1 VTLVLVCL
9 QLVALVLVGLSELLV
24 PLLEALGKDA
34 TLTGRVPLWREVDHA
49 IGRRLLFGY
58 GYQAFW
64 ADSNLDGWRVR
75 AAAGWP
81 APHAHN
87 GFRDTLLS
95 LGLLGFIPLIWTI
108 ARAVRQGAT
117 LLCDA
122 PEEGWLWLN
131 VLVIMF
137 LVMNLTETILLTQN
151 SLLFVL
157 FATAVIMFAI
167 RFPTEA
173 RDLTSGLRLLRRRMV
188 MIVALMVVLMA
199 ASIVLISGLKPSYHA
214 GSRLMIHKPLATA
227 LSTGDAGN
235 NAPLN
240 VTSETERLL
249 SRSVAERV
257 IRDLRLDERPEF
269 NPTLRQAS
277 IVDEIRATLRGLV
290 SSDKSSQPAGGSL
303 EPIIQAYYK
312 ALSVWR
318 DGQSDVV
325 QIGFTA
331 GDAEL
336 AAAVPNR
343 LISIYLEERKDS
355 IRSSLDTA
363 EAWIGQRIGEQQDRA
378 KAARDAADTYQQTMG
393 VVQNDDDQSEQIK
406 AIVELSDRQTKIGQS
421 RADIKDTIAAL
432 EAAHDPSL
440 AAQNKAIPD
449 SIGVMQ
455 GDLRTQQQDLA
466 RLLDIYGNDAPA
478 VVDLRA
484 KIDTS
489 RADLST
495 AVDRYLQ
502 SMRAKLTA
510 LDDEDRTVRSALTA
524 AYEQRSRSSLAQTEL
539 VRLQRVA
546 DKEQTALDKLEEQ
559 RRSLVGQATLPG
571 AELEVLSPAAVPLV
585 PQGRSRLFYLIGAFF
600 ASISIAVT
608 AAFVVEMM
616 DRTVRSFDQITT
628 MARIVPAGFV
638 PHLRRK
644 DRRDPSRLFGQT
656 QIGMFDEAIRTVMI
670 SLKQANGGKLPN
682 SIAVTS
688 AHSGEGKSLVAGSLA
703 IELAA
708 NGTPVLLVDSDI
720 RRGHLDTLF
729 RSGLKQGLNEF
740 LSGQASL
747 EDVVYH
753 HPSGIDFIPT
763 GNPRLQRRVRLT
775 DVAEIIEMARAR
787 GQIVI
792 FDSAPVLASADTMH
806 LTALTERTLMVVQWA
821 KTSRRA
827 TEFCLQ
833 QLRSARNADIVVAIN
848 NVKPKQHAKYNFR
861 DSELY
866 ARSLMT
872 YQNFETS
879 PIAAWFTLRW
889 LHPYLGMQK

>member
-1 VTLVLVCL
+1 
-9 QLVALVLVGLSELLV
+9 
-24 PLLEALGKDA
+24 
-34 TLTGRVPLWREVDHA
+34 
-49 IGRRLLFGY
+49 
-58 GYQAFW
+58 
-64 ADSNLDGWRVR
+64 
-75 AAAGWP
+75 
-81 APHAHN
+81 
-87 GFRDTLLS
+87 
-95 LGLLGFIPLIWTI
+95 
-108 ARAVRQGAT
+108 
-117 LLCDA
+117 
-122 PEEGWLWLN
+122 
-131 VLVIMF
+131 M
-137 LVMNLTETILLTQN
+137 
-151 SLLFVL
+151 
-157 FATAVIMFAI
+157 FATAVVTFAI

-173 RDLTSGLRLLRRRMV
+173 RDLTSGLRLLRRRLA
-188 MIVALMVVLMA
+188 MIVAVMVVLMA
-199 ASIVLISGLKPSYHA
+199 ASIVLISGLKPTYHA
-214 GSRLMIHKPLATA
+214 ASRLMIHKPLATA

-235 NAPLN
+235 TAPLN

-249 SRSVAERV
+249 SRSVTERI

-269 NPTLRQAS
+269 NPALRQAS
-277 IVDEIRATLRGLV
+277 VIDEIRATLRGLV
-290 SSDKSSQPAGGSL
+290 SSDKPSQPAEDSI

-331 GDAEL
+331 SDPEL

-355 IRSSLDTA
+355 IRGSLDTA
-363 EAWIGQRIGEQQDRA
+363 EAWIGQRIAEQQDRA
-378 KAARDAADTYQQTMG
+378 RAARDAADTYQQTMG
-393 VVQNDDDQSEQIK
+393 VVQNDDDQSEQVK

-432 EAAHDPSL
+432 EAARDPSL
-440 AAQNKAIPD
+440 AAQSKSVPD

-455 GDLRTQQQDLA
+455 SDLRAQQQDLA
-466 RLLDIYGNDAPA
+466 RLLDIYGNDAAA

-484 KIDTS
+484 RIDRS
-489 RADLST
+489 RTDLGA

-502 SMRAKLTA
+502 SMRAKLST
-510 LDDEDRTVRSALTA
+510 LDDEDRTVRSALA
-524 AYEQRSRSSLAQTEL
+524 SAYEQRSRSSLAQTEL
-539 VRLQRVA
+539 GRLQRIA
-546 DKEQTALDKLEEQ
+546 DREQTALDKLEEQ
-559 RRSLVGQATLPG
+559 RRGLAGQAMLPG
-571 AELEVLSPAAVPLV
+571 TELEVLSPAAVPLA

-600 ASISIAVT
+600 ASISVAVT

-616 DRTVRSFDQITT
+616 DRTVRSFDQITG

-740 LSGQASL
+740 LSGQAGL
-747 EDVVYH
+747 EDVVHH
-753 HPSGIDFIPT
+753 HPSGIDFIPA
-763 GNPRLQRRVRLT
+763 GNPRLQRRMRMT

-827 TEFCLQ
+827 AEFCLH

-848 NVKPKQHAKYNFR
+848 NVKPKRHAKYNFR

>member
-1 VTLVLVCL
+1 MTI
-9 QLVALVLVGLSELLV
+9 STFPPDRNV
-24 PLLEALGKDA
+24 PLPAVHYEP
-34 TLTGRVPLWREVDHA
+34 R
-49 IGRRLLFGY
+49 F
-58 GYQAFW
+58 QAEMK
-64 ADSNLDGWRVR
+64 S
-75 AAAGWP
+75 
-81 APHAHN
+81 
-87 GFRDTLLS
+87 
-95 LGLLGFIPLIWTI
+95 
-108 ARAVRQGAT
+108 
-117 LLCDA
+117 
-122 PEEGWLWLN
+122 EE
-131 VLVIMF
+131 F
-137 LVMNLTETILLTQN
+137 
-151 SLLFVL
+151 
-157 FATAVIMFAI
+157 
-167 RFPTEA
+167 
-173 RDLTSGLRLLRRRMV
+173 DLTSGLRLIRRRLV
-188 MIVALMVVLMA
+188 MIVAVMMVLMA
-199 ASIVLISGLKPSYHA
+199 ASIVLISGLNPSYHA
-214 GSRLMIHKPLATA
+214 ASRLMIHKPLATA

-235 NAPLN
+235 NAPVN

-249 SRSVAERV
+249 SRSVTERI

-269 NPTLRQAS
+269 NPALRQAS
-277 IVDEIRATLRGLV
+277 VLDEIRATLRGLLV
-290 SSDKSSQPAGGSL
+290 SSDKPSQPSGDSI

-331 GDAEL
+331 GDPEL

-355 IRSSLDTA
+355 IRGSLDTA
-363 EAWIGQRIGEQQDRA
+363 QAWIGQRIAEQQDRA
-378 KAARDAADTYQQTMG
+378 RAARDAADTYQQTTG
-393 VVQNDDDQSEQIK
+393 VVQSGDEQSEQVK

-421 RADIKDTIAAL
+421 RADIQDTIAAL
-432 EAAHDPSL
+432 EAARDPSL
-440 AAQNKAIPD
+440 AAQNKAVPD
-449 SIGVMQ
+449 SISAMQ
-455 GDLRTQQQDLA
+455 SDLRAQQQDLA
-466 RLLDIYGNDAPA
+466 RLLDIYGNDAAA

-484 KIDTS
+484 RIDRS
-489 RADLST
+489 RTDLGA

-502 SMRAKLTA
+502 SMRAKLST
-510 LDDEDRTVRSALTA
+510 LDDEDRTVRSALA
-524 AYEQRSRSSLAQTEL
+524 SAYEQRSRSSLAQTEL
-539 VRLQRVA
+539 GRLQRIA
-546 DKEQTALDKLEEQ
+546 DREQTALDKLEEQ
-559 RRSLVGQATLPG
+559 RRGLVGQAMLPG
-571 AELEVLSPAAVPLV
+571 TELEVLSPAAVPLA

-600 ASISIAVT
+600 ASISVAVT

-616 DRTVRSFDQITT
+616 DRTVRSFDQISG

-729 RSGLKQGLNEF
+729 RSGLKQGLNDF
-740 LSGQASL
+740 LSGQAGL
-747 EDVVYH
+747 EDVVHH
-753 HPSGIDFIPT
+753 HPSGIDFIPA
-763 GNPRLQRRVRLT
+763 GNPRLQRRMRMT
-775 DVAEIIEMARAR
+775 DVAEIIEMARNR

-827 TEFCLQ
+827 AEFCLQ

-848 NVKPKQHAKYNFR
+848 NVKPKRHAKYNFR

-866 ARSLMT
+866 ARSLMK
-872 YQNFETS
+872 YHDFK
-879 PIAAWFTLRW
+879 
-889 LHPYLGMQK
+889 M